1 MTGTLSQLK
10 LSVFLFHTC
19 SNVVKMKE
27 RERVGGEIREG
38 EENKREH
45 KGKEKKSSCGKILTP
60 GEPHPCLRIDSKH
73 FGFR

>member
-38 EENKREH
+38 EENKRER
-45 KGKEKKSSCGKILTP
+45 KIKESERESDI
-60 GEPHPCLRIDSKH
+60 
-73 FGFR
+73 